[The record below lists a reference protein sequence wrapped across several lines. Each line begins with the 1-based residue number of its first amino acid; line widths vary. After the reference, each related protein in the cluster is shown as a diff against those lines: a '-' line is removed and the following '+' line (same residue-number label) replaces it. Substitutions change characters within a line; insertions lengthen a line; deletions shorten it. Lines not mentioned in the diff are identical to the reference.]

1 MIKMKEKEEAENPID
16 IDGEIAYEHHK
27 QIVGDNQITMRIDKF
42 IANQLA
48 NMTRNKIQKLA
59 DQGFVFVNDIPV
71 KSSYKIKPKDV
82 IKILKDFPK
91 RDNTLVAQDI
101 PVTIVYEDDHLVIVN
116 KEPGMVVHPSYGHYT
131 GTLLNA
137 LKFHIDKLAECEDD
151 TRPGLVHRIDK
162 NTSGI
167 IVVAKT
173 SHALVHLQK
182 QFYDRITSRRYRALV
197 WGDFDQDDGT
207 ITGNIGRS
215 LRNRKVMDV
224 FPEGEEYGR
233 HAVTHYT
240 VLERFG
246 YVTLVECRLETGR
259 THQIRVHFKHIGHPL
274 FNDDTYGGDKV
285 LRGTTFSKY
294 KQFVQNCFKIMPRHA
309 LHAKSLGFHH
319 PKNDKWIEFDSEMP
333 SDLSTVLDRWRNY
346 TEQRI
351 QKVGE

>member
-1 MIKMKEKEEAENPID
+1 MIKMKEKQEAENPID
-16 IDGEIAYEHHK
+16 IDCEIAYEHHK
-27 QIVGDNQITMRIDKF
+27 QIVGDNQISMRIDKF
-42 IANQLA
+42 IANQIA

-59 DQGFVFVNDIPV
+59 DQGFIFVNDIPV
-71 KSSYKIKPKDV
+71 KSSYKIKPKDI

-91 RDNTLVAQDI
+91 RDSTLIPQDI
-101 PVTIVYEDDHLVIVN
+101 PVAIVYEDDHLVIVN

-259 THQIRVHFKHIGHPL
+259 THQIRAHFKHIGHPL

>member
-1 MIKMKEKEEAENPID
+1 MIKMKEKKEAENPID

-71 KSSYKIKPKDV
+71 KSSYKIKPKDF

-116 KEPGMVVHPSYGHYT
+116 KESGMVVHPSYGHYT

-259 THQIRVHFKHIGHPL
+259 THQIRAHFKHIGHPL

>member
-1 MIKMKEKEEAENPID
+1 MIKMKDEEEEKTIH
-16 IDGEIAYEHHK
+16 IDGEEVYEHHK
-27 QIVGDNQITMRIDKF
+27 QIVDDNQITMRIDKF
-42 IANQLA
+42 IVNQIA

-101 PVTIVYEDDHLVIVN
+101 PVTIVYEDDHLVIVD

-173 SHALVHLQK
+173 PHALVHLQK

-197 WGDFDQDDGT
+197 WGDFEQDEGT

-224 FPEGEEYGR
+224 FPEGDEYGR
-233 HAVTHYT
+233 HAVTHYS

-259 THQIRVHFKHIGHPL
+259 THQIRAHFKHIGHPL

-319 PKNDKWIEFDSEMP
+319 PKNDEWMQFDSDLP
-333 SDLSTVLDRWRNY
+333 SDLSAVIDRWRNY

>member
-1 MIKMKEKEEAENPID
+1 MIKMKDKEEEKIIH
-16 IDGEIAYEHHK
+16 IDGEEVYEHHK
-27 QIVGDNQITMRIDKF
+27 QIVDDNQITMRIDKF
-42 IANQLA
+42 IVNQIA

-59 DQGFVFVNDIPV
+59 DQGFVFVNDMPV

-91 RDNTLVAQDI
+91 RDNKLVPQDI
-101 PVTIVYEDDHLVIVN
+101 PVKIVYEDDYLVIVN

-137 LKFHIDKLAECEDD
+137 LKFHINKLAECEDD
-151 TRPGLVHRIDK
+151 NRPGLVHRIDK

-167 IVVAKT
+167 IVVAKS

-197 WGDFDQDDGT
+197 WGDFDQNEGT

-215 LRNRKVMDV
+215 LKNRKVMDV
-224 FPEGEEYGR
+224 FPEDNEYGR
-233 HAVTHYT
+233 HAVTHYK

-259 THQIRVHFKHIGHPL
+259 THQIRAHFKHIGHPL

-309 LHAKSLGFHH
+309 LHAKSLGFLH
-319 PKNDKWIEFDSEMP
+319 PKNDEWIQFDSDLP
-333 SDLSTVLDRWRNY
+333 SDFSAVIDRWRNY

>member
-1 MIKMKEKEEAENPID
+1 MKDKEEEKIIH
-16 IDGEIAYEHHK
+16 IDGEEVYEHHK
-27 QIVGDNQITMRIDKF
+27 QIVDDNQITMRIDKF
-42 IANQLA
+42 IVNQIA

-59 DQGFVFVNDIPV
+59 DQGFVFVNDMPV

-91 RDNTLVAQDI
+91 RDNKLVPQDI
-101 PVTIVYEDDHLVIVN
+101 PVTIVYEDEYLVIVN
-116 KEPGMVVHPSYGHYT
+116 KEPGMVVHPSYRHYT

-173 SHALVHLQK
+173 PHALVHLQK

-197 WGDFDQDDGT
+197 WGDFDQDQGT

-224 FPEGEEYGR
+224 FPEGDEYGR

-246 YVTLVECRLETGR
+246 YVTLVECMLETGR
-259 THQIRVHFKHIGHPL
+259 THQIRAHFKHIGHPL
-274 FNDDTYGGDKV
+274 FNDETYGGDKV

-319 PKNDKWIEFDSEMP
+319 PKSNEWIQFDSDLP
-333 SDLSTVLDRWRNY
+333 KDLSSVIDRWRRY
-346 TEQRI
+346 TDQRI

>member
-1 MIKMKEKEEAENPID
+1 MKEKHEVEKPID

-59 DQGFVFVNDIPV
+59 DQGFVFVNDVPV

-197 WGDFDQDDGT
+197 WGDFDQDEGT

-259 THQIRVHFKHIGHPL
+259 THQIRAHFKHIGHPL

-309 LHAKSLGFHH
+309 LHAKSLGFNH
-319 PKNDKWIEFDSEMP
+319 PKNDEWIEFDSELP
-333 SDLSTVLDRWRNY
+333 SDLSSVIDRWRNY

>member
-1 MIKMKEKEEAENPID
+1 MKDEEEEKIIH
-16 IDGEIAYEHHK
+16 IDGEEVYEHHK
-27 QIVGDNQITMRIDKF
+27 QIVDDNQITMRIDKF
-42 IANQLA
+42 IVNQIA

-101 PVTIVYEDDHLVIVN
+101 PVTIVYEDDHLVIVD

-173 SHALVHLQK
+173 PHALVHLQK

-197 WGDFDQDDGT
+197 WGDFEQDEGT

-224 FPEGEEYGR
+224 FPEGDEYGR
-233 HAVTHYT
+233 HAVTHYS

-259 THQIRVHFKHIGHPL
+259 THQIRAHFKHIGHPL

-319 PKNDKWIEFDSEMP
+319 PKNDEWMQFDSDLP
-333 SDLSTVLDRWRNY
+333 SDLSAVIDRWRNY

>member
-1 MIKMKEKEEAENPID
+1 MIKMKEKEEEKIIH
-16 IDGEIAYEHHK
+16 IDGENVYEHHK
-27 QIVGDNQITMRIDKF
+27 QIVDDNQISMRIDKF
-42 IANQLA
+42 IVNQIA

-59 DQGFVFVNDIPV
+59 DQGFVYVNDMPV
-71 KSSYKIKPKDV
+71 KSSYKIKPKDI
-82 IKILKDFPK
+82 IKILKNFPK
-91 RDNTLVAQDI
+91 RDNKLIPQDI

-116 KEPGMVVHPSYGHYT
+116 KEPGMVVHPSYGHFT

-137 LKFHIDKLAECEDD
+137 LKFHVEKLAECEDD

-173 SHALVHLQK
+173 PHALVHLQK

-197 WGDFDQDDGT
+197 WGDFDQDEGT

-215 LRNRKVMDV
+215 LRNRKVMEV
-224 FPEGEEYGR
+224 FPEGDEYGR

-246 YVTLVECRLETGR
+246 YVTFVECRLETGR
-259 THQIRVHFKHIGHPL
+259 THQIRAHFKHIGHPL
-274 FNDDTYGGDKV
+274 FNDETYGGDKV

-319 PKNDKWIEFDSEMP
+319 PKSNEWIQFDSDLP
-333 SDLSTVLDRWRNY
+333 KDLSSVIDRWRRY
-346 TEQRI
+346 TDQRI

>member
-1 MIKMKEKEEAENPID
+1 MKDKEEEKIIH
-16 IDGEIAYEHHK
+16 IDGREVYEHHK
-27 QIVGDNQITMRIDKF
+27 QIVDDNQITMRIDKF
-42 IANQLA
+42 IVNQIA

-59 DQGFVFVNDIPV
+59 DQGFVFVNDMPV

-91 RDNTLVAQDI
+91 RDNKLVPQDI

-173 SHALVHLQK
+173 PHALVHLQK

-197 WGDFDQDDGT
+197 WGDFDQDEGT

-259 THQIRVHFKHIGHPL
+259 THQIRAHFKHIGHPL
-274 FNDDTYGGDKV
+274 FNDEVYGGNKV

-309 LHAKSLGFHH
+309 LHAKSLGFNH
-319 PKNDKWIEFDSEMP
+319 PRDEKWVEFDSELAQDF
-333 SDLSTVLDRWRNY
+333 SEVLDRWRNY
-346 TEQRI
+346 TEQRM
-351 QKVGE
+351 QKSGE

>member
-1 MIKMKEKEEAENPID
+1 MIKMKDKEEEKIIY
-16 IDGEIAYEHHK
+16 IDGGEVYEHHK
-27 QIVGDNQITMRIDKF
+27 QIVDDNQITMRIDKF
-42 IANQLA
+42 IVNQIA

-59 DQGFVFVNDIPV
+59 DQGFVFVNDMPV

-91 RDNTLVAQDI
+91 RDNKLVPQDI

-173 SHALVHLQK
+173 PHALVHLQK

-197 WGDFDQDDGT
+197 WGDFEQDEGT

-224 FPEGEEYGR
+224 FPEGDEYGR

-259 THQIRVHFKHIGHPL
+259 THQIRAHFKHIGHPL

-319 PKNDKWIEFDSEMP
+319 PKNDEWMQFDSDLP
-333 SDLSTVLDRWRNY
+333 SDLSNVIDRWRNY

>member
-1 MIKMKEKEEAENPID
+1 MKDKEEEKIIH
-16 IDGEIAYEHHK
+16 IDGEEVYEHHK
-27 QIVGDNQITMRIDKF
+27 QIVDDNQITMRIDKF
-42 IANQLA
+42 IVNQIA

-59 DQGFVFVNDIPV
+59 DQGFVFVNDMPV

-91 RDNTLVAQDI
+91 RDNKLVPQDI
-101 PVTIVYEDDHLVIVN
+101 PVTIVYEDEYLVIVN

-137 LKFHIDKLAECEDD
+137 LKFHIGKLAECEDD

-173 SHALVHLQK
+173 PHALVHLQK

-197 WGDFDQDDGT
+197 WGDFDQDQGT

-224 FPEGEEYGR
+224 FPEGDEYGR

-246 YVTLVECRLETGR
+246 YVTLVECMLETGR
-259 THQIRVHFKHIGHPL
+259 THQIRAHFKHIGHPL
-274 FNDDTYGGDKV
+274 FNDETYGGDKV

-319 PKNDKWIEFDSEMP
+319 PKSNEWIQFDSDLP
-333 SDLSTVLDRWRNY
+333 KDLSSVIDRWRRY
-346 TEQRI
+346 TDQRI

>member
-1 MIKMKEKEEAENPID
+1 MKEKEEAENPID

-137 LKFHIDKLAECEDD
+137 LKFHIDNLAECEDD

-259 THQIRVHFKHIGHPL
+259 THQIRAHFKHIGHPL

>member
-1 MIKMKEKEEAENPID
+1 MKDKEEEKIIH
-16 IDGEIAYEHHK
+16 IDGEEVYEHHK
-27 QIVGDNQITMRIDKF
+27 QIVDDNQITMRIDKF
-42 IANQLA
+42 IVNQIA

-59 DQGFVFVNDIPV
+59 DQGFVFVNDMPV

-91 RDNTLVAQDI
+91 RDNKLVPQDI
-101 PVTIVYEDDHLVIVN
+101 PVTIVYEDEYLVIVN

-173 SHALVHLQK
+173 PHALVHLQK

-197 WGDFDQDDGT
+197 WGDFDQDQGT

-224 FPEGEEYGR
+224 FPEGDEYGR

-246 YVTLVECRLETGR
+246 YVTLVECMLETGR
-259 THQIRVHFKHIGHPL
+259 THQIRAHFKHIGHPL
-274 FNDDTYGGDKV
+274 FNDETYGGDKV

-319 PKNDKWIEFDSEMP
+319 PKSNEWIQFDSDLP
-333 SDLSTVLDRWRNY
+333 KDLSSVIDRWRRY
-346 TEQRI
+346 TDQRI

>member
-1 MIKMKEKEEAENPID
+1 
-16 IDGEIAYEHHK
+16 
-27 QIVGDNQITMRIDKF
+27 
-42 IANQLA
+42 
-48 NMTRNKIQKLA
+48 
-59 DQGFVFVNDIPV
+59 
-71 KSSYKIKPKDV
+71 
-82 IKILKDFPK
+82 
-91 RDNTLVAQDI
+91 
-101 PVTIVYEDDHLVIVN
+101 
-116 KEPGMVVHPSYGHYT
+116 MVVHPSYGHYT

-173 SHALVHLQK
+173 SRALVHLQK

-197 WGDFDQDDGT
+197 WGDFDQNEGT
-207 ITGNIGRS
+207 IIGNIGRS

-224 FPEGEEYGR
+224 FPEGSEYGR

-259 THQIRVHFKHIGHPL
+259 THQIRAHFKHIGHPL

-319 PKNDKWIEFDSEMP
+319 PKNDEWMQFDSALP
-333 SDLSTVLDRWRNY
+333 TDLSSVLDRWRNY

>member
-1 MIKMKEKEEAENPID
+1 MKDKEKEEIIHLDND
-16 IDGEIAYEHHK
+16 QVYEHHK
-27 QIVGDNQITMRIDKF
+27 QIVDDNQITMRIDKF
-42 IANQLA
+42 IVNQIA

-59 DQGFVFVNDIPV
+59 DQGFVFVNDMPV
-71 KSSYKIKPKDV
+71 KSSYKIKPRDI

-91 RDNTLVAQDI
+91 RDNRLIPQDI

-116 KEPGMVVHPSYGHYT
+116 KEAGMVVHPSYGHYT

-137 LKFHIDKLAECEDD
+137 LKFHIDKLAKCEDD
-151 TRPGLVHRIDK
+151 SRPGLVHRIDK

-197 WGDFDQDDGT
+197 WGDFDKDEGT
-207 ITGNIGRS
+207 ITGNVGRS

-224 FPEGEEYGR
+224 FPEGDKYGR
-233 HAVTHYT
+233 HAVTHYK

-246 YVTLVECRLETGR
+246 YVTLVECSLETGR

-294 KQFVQNCFKIMPRHA
+294 RQFVLNCFKIMPRHA

-319 PKNDKWIEFDSEMP
+319 PKNEKWIQFDSDLP
-333 SDLSTVLDRWRNY
+333 SDLTAVIDRWRNY
-346 TEQRI
+346 TQQRI

>member
-224 FPEGEEYGR
+224 FPNGQEYGR

-259 THQIRVHFKHIGHPL
+259 THQIRAHFKHIGHPL

>member
-1 MIKMKEKEEAENPID
+1 MKDQEEEKPIH
-16 IDGEIAYEHHK
+16 IDGEIVYEHHK
-27 QIVGDNQITMRIDKF
+27 LIVDDNQVLMRIDKF
-42 IANQLA
+42 IVNQIA

-59 DQGFVFVNDIPV
+59 DQGFVYVNDMPV

-91 RDNTLVAQDI
+91 RDNTLVAEDI
-101 PVTIVYEDDHLVIVN
+101 PVTIIYEDDHLVIVN

-137 LKFHIDKLAECEDD
+137 LKFHIDKLAECEDE

-173 SHALVHLQK
+173 AHALVHLQK

-197 WGDFDQDDGT
+197 WGDFDQDEGT

-259 THQIRVHFKHIGHPL
+259 THQIRAHFKHIGHPL
-274 FNDDTYGGDKV
+274 FNDEVYGGDKV

-319 PKNDKWIEFDSEMP
+319 PKNDEWMQFDSELP
-333 SDLSTVLDRWRNY
+333 SDLSIVLDKWRNY

-351 QKVGE
+351 QKTGE

>member
-1 MIKMKEKEEAENPID
+1 MKDKEEEKTIHV
-16 IDGEIAYEHHK
+16 DGEEVYEHHK
-27 QIVGDNQITMRIDKF
+27 QIVDDNQITMRIDKF
-42 IANQLA
+42 IVNQIA

-101 PVTIVYEDDHLVIVN
+101 PVTIVYEDDYLVIVD

-173 SHALVHLQK
+173 PHALVHLQK

-197 WGDFDQDDGT
+197 WGDFEQDEGT

-224 FPEGEEYGR
+224 FPEGDEYGR
-233 HAVTHYT
+233 HAVTHYS

-259 THQIRVHFKHIGHPL
+259 THQIRAHFKHIGHPL

-309 LHAKSLGFHH
+309 LHAKSLGIHH
-319 PKNDKWIEFDSEMP
+319 PKNDEWMQFDSDLP
-333 SDLSTVLDRWRNY
+333 SDLSAVIDRWRNY

>member
-1 MIKMKEKEEAENPID
+1 MIKMKDQEEEKPIH
-16 IDGEIAYEHHK
+16 IDGEIVYEHHK
-27 QIVGDNQITMRIDKF
+27 LIVDDNQVLMRIDKF
-42 IANQLA
+42 IVNQIA

-59 DQGFVFVNDIPV
+59 DQGFVYVNDMPV

-91 RDNTLVAQDI
+91 RDNTLVAEDI
-101 PVTIVYEDDHLVIVN
+101 PVTIIYEDDHLVIVN

-137 LKFHIDKLAECEDD
+137 LKFHIDKLADCEDE

-173 SHALVHLQK
+173 AHALVHLQK

-197 WGDFDQDDGT
+197 WGDFDQDEGT

-259 THQIRVHFKHIGHPL
+259 THQIRAHFKHIGHPL
-274 FNDDTYGGDKV
+274 FNDEVYGGDKV

-319 PKNDKWIEFDSEMP
+319 PKNDEWMQFDSELP
-333 SDLSTVLDRWRNY
+333 SDLSIVLDKWRNY

-351 QKVGE
+351 QKTGE

>member
-1 MIKMKEKEEAENPID
+1 MKDEEEEKTIH
-16 IDGEIAYEHHK
+16 IDGEEVYEHHK
-27 QIVGDNQITMRIDKF
+27 QIVDDNQITMRIDKF
-42 IANQLA
+42 IVNQIA

-173 SHALVHLQK
+173 PHALVHLQK

-197 WGDFDQDDGT
+197 WGDFEQDEGT

-224 FPEGEEYGR
+224 FPEGDEYGR
-233 HAVTHYT
+233 HAVTHYS

-259 THQIRVHFKHIGHPL
+259 THQIRAHFKHIGHPL

-319 PKNDKWIEFDSEMP
+319 PKNDEWMQFDSDLP
-333 SDLSTVLDRWRNY
+333 SDLSAVIDRWRNY

>member
-1 MIKMKEKEEAENPID
+1 MNDHDELNTPVE
-16 IDGEIAYEHHK
+16 GEIEGTYEHYRL
-27 QIVGDNQITMRIDKF
+27 IVDGHQVMMRIDKF
-42 IANQLA
+42 LTNQIA
-48 NMTRNKIQKLA
+48 NMTRNKVQKLA
-59 DQGFVFVNDIPV
+59 DQDFVLVNDVAV
-71 KSSYKIKPKDV
+71 KSSYKIKPEDV
-82 IKILKDFPK
+82 ILVIQDFPK
-91 RDNTLVAQDI
+91 RDKKLVAQDI
-101 PVTIVYEDDHLVIVN
+101 PVAIVHEDDELVIVN

-137 LKFHIDKLAECEDD
+137 LKFHIDKLAECDDD

-167 IVVAKT
+167 LVVAKT
-173 SHALVHLQK
+173 EHALVYLQK
-182 QFYDRITSRRYRALV
+182 QFFDRVTARRYRALV
-197 WGDFDQDDGT
+197 WGDFEEDEGT

-233 HAVTHYT
+233 HAVTHYS

-259 THQIRVHFKHIGHPL
+259 THQIRAHFKHIGHPL
-274 FNDDTYGGDKV
+274 FNDEVYGGDRV

-294 KQFVQNCFKIMPRHA
+294 KQFVQNCFKVIPRHA

-319 PKNDKWIEFDSEMP
+319 PKDDQWVQFDSELP
-333 SDLSTVLDRWRNY
+333 ADFSEVLDRWRNY
-346 TEQRI
+346 TEQRL
-351 QKVGE
+351 QKEGE

>member
-1 MIKMKEKEEAENPID
+1 MKDEEEEKIIH
-16 IDGEIAYEHHK
+16 IDGEEVYEHHK
-27 QIVGDNQITMRIDKF
+27 QIVDDNQITMRIDKF
-42 IANQLA
+42 IVNQIA

-59 DQGFVFVNDIPV
+59 DQGFVFVNDMPV

-101 PVTIVYEDDHLVIVN
+101 PVTIVYEDDHLVIVD

-173 SHALVHLQK
+173 PHALVHLQK

-197 WGDFDQDDGT
+197 WGDFDQDEGT

-259 THQIRVHFKHIGHPL
+259 THQIRAHFKHIGHPL
-274 FNDDTYGGDKV
+274 FNDEVYGGDKV

-319 PKNDKWIEFDSEMP
+319 PKNDEWMQFDSELP
-333 SDLSTVLDRWRNY
+333 SDLSIVLDKWRNY

-351 QKVGE
+351 QKTGE

>member
-1 MIKMKEKEEAENPID
+1 MKDKEEEKTIHV
-16 IDGEIAYEHHK
+16 DGEEVYEHHK
-27 QIVGDNQITMRIDKF
+27 QIVDDNQITMRIDKF
-42 IANQLA
+42 IVNQIA

-101 PVTIVYEDDHLVIVN
+101 PVTIVYEDDYLVIVD

-173 SHALVHLQK
+173 PHALVHLQK

-197 WGDFDQDDGT
+197 WGDFEQDEGT

-224 FPEGEEYGR
+224 FPEGDEYGR
-233 HAVTHYT
+233 HAVTHYS

-259 THQIRVHFKHIGHPL
+259 THQIRAHFKHIGHPL

-319 PKNDKWIEFDSEMP
+319 PKNDEWMQFDSDLP
-333 SDLSTVLDRWRNY
+333 SDLSAVIDRWRNY

>member
-1 MIKMKEKEEAENPID
+1 MKDEEEEKTIH
-16 IDGEIAYEHHK
+16 IDGEEVYEHHK
-27 QIVGDNQITMRIDKF
+27 QIVDDNQITMRIDKF
-42 IANQLA
+42 IVNQIA

-59 DQGFVFVNDIPV
+59 DQGFVFVNDLPV

-101 PVTIVYEDDHLVIVN
+101 PVTIVYEDDHLVIVD

-173 SHALVHLQK
+173 PHALVHLQK

-197 WGDFDQDDGT
+197 WGDFEQDEGT

-224 FPEGEEYGR
+224 FPEGDEYGR
-233 HAVTHYT
+233 HAVTHYS

-259 THQIRVHFKHIGHPL
+259 THQIRAHFKHIGHPL

-319 PKNDKWIEFDSEMP
+319 PKNDEWMQFDSDLP
-333 SDLSTVLDRWRNY
+333 SDLSAVIDRWRNY

>member
-1 MIKMKEKEEAENPID
+1 MKDKEKEEIIHLDND
-16 IDGEIAYEHHK
+16 QVYEHHK
-27 QIVGDNQITMRIDKF
+27 QIVDDNQITMRIDKF
-42 IANQLA
+42 IVNQIA

-59 DQGFVFVNDIPV
+59 DQGFVFVNDMPV
-71 KSSYKIKPKDV
+71 KSSYKIKPRDI

-91 RDNTLVAQDI
+91 RDNRLIPQDI

-116 KEPGMVVHPSYGHYT
+116 KEAGMVVHPSYGHYT

-137 LKFHIDKLAECEDD
+137 LKFHIDKLAKCEDD
-151 TRPGLVHRIDK
+151 SRPGLVHRIDK

-197 WGDFDQDDGT
+197 WGDFDKDEGT

-224 FPEGEEYGR
+224 FPEGDKYGR
-233 HAVTHYT
+233 HAVTHYK

-246 YVTLVECRLETGR
+246 YVTLVECSLETGR

-294 KQFVQNCFKIMPRHA
+294 RQFVLNCFKIMPRHA

-319 PKNDKWIEFDSEMP
+319 PKNEEWIQFDSDLP
-333 SDLSTVLDRWRNY
+333 SDLTAVIDRWRNY
-346 TEQRI
+346 TQQRI

>member
-1 MIKMKEKEEAENPID
+1 MIKMKDKEEEKIIH
-16 IDGEIAYEHHK
+16 IDGGEVYEHHK
-27 QIVGDNQITMRIDKF
+27 QIVDDNQITMRIDKF
-42 IANQLA
+42 IVNQIV

-59 DQGFVFVNDIPV
+59 DEGFVFVNDMPV

-173 SHALVHLQK
+173 PHALVHLQK

-197 WGDFDQDDGT
+197 WGDFEQDEGT

-224 FPEGEEYGR
+224 FPEGDEYGR
-233 HAVTHYT
+233 HAVTHYS

-259 THQIRVHFKHIGHPL
+259 THQIRAHFKHIGHPL

-319 PKNDKWIEFDSEMP
+319 PKNDEWMQFDSDLP
-333 SDLSTVLDRWRNY
+333 SDLSAVIDRWRNY

>member
-1 MIKMKEKEEAENPID
+1 MKDEEEEKTIH
-16 IDGEIAYEHHK
+16 IDGEEVYEHHK
-27 QIVGDNQITMRIDKF
+27 QIVDDNQITMRIDKF
-42 IANQLA
+42 IVNQIA

-59 DQGFVFVNDIPV
+59 DQGFVFVNDVPV

-91 RDNTLVAQDI
+91 RDNTLLAQDI
-101 PVTIVYEDDHLVIVN
+101 PVAIVYEDDHLVIVD

-173 SHALVHLQK
+173 PHALVHLQK

-197 WGDFDQDDGT
+197 WGDFEQDEGT

-224 FPEGEEYGR
+224 FPEGDEYGR
-233 HAVTHYT
+233 HAVTHYS

-259 THQIRVHFKHIGHPL
+259 THQIRAHFKHIGHPL

-319 PKNDKWIEFDSEMP
+319 PKNDEWMQFDSDLP
-333 SDLSTVLDRWRNY
+333 SDLSAVIDLSL
-346 TEQRI
+346 I
-351 QKVGE
+351 HI

>member
-1 MIKMKEKEEAENPID
+1 MKDKEEEKIIH
-16 IDGEIAYEHHK
+16 IDGREVYEHHK
-27 QIVGDNQITMRIDKF
+27 QIVDDNQITMRIDKF
-42 IANQLA
+42 IVNQIA

-59 DQGFVFVNDIPV
+59 DQGFVFVNDMPV

-91 RDNTLVAQDI
+91 RDNKLVPQDI

-173 SHALVHLQK
+173 PHALVHLQK

-197 WGDFDQDDGT
+197 WGDFEQDEGT

-224 FPEGEEYGR
+224 FPEGDEYGR
-233 HAVTHYT
+233 HAVTHYS

-259 THQIRVHFKHIGHPL
+259 THQIRAHFKHIGHPL

-319 PKNDKWIEFDSEMP
+319 PKNDEWMQFDSDLP
-333 SDLSTVLDRWRNY
+333 SDLSNVIDRWRNY
-346 TEQRI
+346 TVQRI
-351 QKVGE
+351 QKVGD

>member
-1 MIKMKEKEEAENPID
+1 MKDQEEEKPIH
-16 IDGEIAYEHHK
+16 IDGEIVYEHHK
-27 QIVGDNQITMRIDKF
+27 LIVDDNQVLMRIDKF
-42 IANQLA
+42 IVNQIA

-59 DQGFVFVNDIPV
+59 DQGFVYVNDMPV

-91 RDNTLVAQDI
+91 RDNTLVAEDI
-101 PVTIVYEDDHLVIVN
+101 PVTIIYEDDHLVIVN

-137 LKFHIDKLAECEDD
+137 LKFHIDKLADCEDE

-173 SHALVHLQK
+173 AHALVHLQK

-197 WGDFDQDDGT
+197 WGDFDQDEGT

-259 THQIRVHFKHIGHPL
+259 THQIRAHFKHIGHPL
-274 FNDDTYGGDKV
+274 FNDEVYGGDKV

-319 PKNDKWIEFDSEMP
+319 PKNDEWMQFDSELP
-333 SDLSTVLDRWRNY
+333 SDLSIVLDKWRNY

-351 QKVGE
+351 QKIGE

>member
-1 MIKMKEKEEAENPID
+1 MKDEEEEKTIH
-16 IDGEIAYEHHK
+16 IDGEEVYEHHK
-27 QIVGDNQITMRIDKF
+27 QIVDDNQITMRIDKF
-42 IANQLA
+42 IVNQIA

-101 PVTIVYEDDHLVIVN
+101 PVTIVYEDDHLVIVD

-173 SHALVHLQK
+173 PHALVHLQK

-197 WGDFDQDDGT
+197 WGDFEQDEGT

-224 FPEGEEYGR
+224 FPEGDEYGR
-233 HAVTHYT
+233 HAVTHYS

-259 THQIRVHFKHIGHPL
+259 THQIRAHFKHIGHPL

-319 PKNDKWIEFDSEMP
+319 PKNDEWMQFDSDLP
-333 SDLSTVLDRWRNY
+333 SDLSAVIDRWRNY

>member
-1 MIKMKEKEEAENPID
+1 MINMKDQEEGKPIH
-16 IDGEIAYEHHK
+16 IDGEIVYEHHK
-27 QIVGDNQITMRIDKF
+27 QIVDDNQVLMRIDKF
-42 IANQLA
+42 IVNQLA

-59 DQGFVFVNDIPV
+59 DQGFVYVNDMPV

-91 RDNTLVAQDI
+91 RDNTLVAEDI
-101 PVTIVYEDDHLVIVN
+101 PVTIIYEDDHLVIVN

-137 LKFHIDKLAECEDD
+137 LKFHIDKLAECEDH

-173 SHALVHLQK
+173 AHALVHLQK

-197 WGDFDQDDGT
+197 WGDFDQDEGT

-259 THQIRVHFKHIGHPL
+259 THQIRAHFKHIGHPL

-319 PKNDKWIEFDSEMP
+319 PKNDEWIQFDSELP
-333 SDLSTVLDRWRNY
+333 SDLSIVLDKWRNY

-351 QKVGE
+351 QKIGE